1 MEINKYL
8 AYDIGGTNTRVI
20 IYDDNNQILDER
32 IRPTVNT
39 SKEDFIDNILLTT
52 EELKVNMN
60 EISAIGMGVPGVCD
74 RLKGY
79 IVDLPNVYVK
89 DIPIRDIFYKKY
101 HKPLYLRNDAEVAAL
116 GEAIIGAGKG
126 YQRVFFITISTGL
139 GGALVI
145 DEEVQDYVTEIGH
158 THFKYQDQYYEYEA
172 LASGTGLVKLAKLN
186 KLNIASSKELFDLI
200 ARGDSKALVIKEE
213 WLKILSKFLRMIQD
227 SYLPEVITIT
237 GGVMKSKNYF
247 FEDLKSMNPDIHIV
261 ECGLGEYAG
270 LIGAA
275 LFAKKEFYK

>member
-20 IYDDNNQILDER
+20 IFDDSNQILAEK
-32 IRPTVNT
+32 IRPTIKT
-39 SKEDFIDNILLTT
+39 SKEAFINNIFLTT
-52 EELKVNMN
+52 DELNVQMD
-60 EISAIGMGVPGVCD
+60 EITAIGMGVPGVCD
-74 RLKGY
+74 RQRGY
-79 IVDLPNVYVK
+79 IIDLPNVYVK
-89 DIPIRDIFYKKY
+89 DIPIRDIFYEKY

-116 GEAIIGAGKG
+116 GEAICGAGKG
-126 YQRVFFITISTGL
+126 YNRVFFITISTGL

-158 THFKYQDQYYEYEA
+158 TLFNYQGEYQEYEG

-186 KLNIASSKELFDLI
+186 NLNIASSKELFDLI
-200 ARGDSKALVIKEE
+200 KKEDPLALKVKSE
-213 WLKILSKFLRMIQD
+213 WLRILSKFLRMIQD

-237 GGVMKSKNYF
+237 GGVMKSKDLF
-247 FEDLKSMNPDIHIV
+247 FEDLKEMNPDIHLV

>member
-20 IYDDNNQILDER
+20 IFDDSNQILVEK
-32 IRPTVNT
+32 IRPTIKT
-39 SKEDFIDNILLTT
+39 SKEAFINNIFLTT
-52 EELKVNMN
+52 DELNVQMD
-60 EISAIGMGVPGVCD
+60 EITAIGMGVPGVCD
-74 RLKGY
+74 RQRGY
-79 IVDLPNVYVK
+79 IIDLPNVYVK
-89 DIPIRDIFYKKY
+89 DIPIRDIFYEKY

-116 GEAIIGAGKG
+116 GEAICGAGKG
-126 YQRVFFITISTGL
+126 YNRVFFITISTGL

-158 THFKYQDQYYEYEA
+158 TLFNYQGEYQEYEG

-186 KLNIASSKELFDLI
+186 NLNIASSKELFDLI
-200 ARGDSKALVIKEE
+200 KKEDPLALKVKSE
-213 WLKILSKFLRMIQD
+213 WLRILSKFLRMIQD
-227 SYLPEVITIT
+227 SYLPEVITLT
-237 GGVMKSKNYF
+237 GGVMKSKDLF
-247 FEDLKSMNPDIHIV
+247 FEDLKEMNPDIHLV